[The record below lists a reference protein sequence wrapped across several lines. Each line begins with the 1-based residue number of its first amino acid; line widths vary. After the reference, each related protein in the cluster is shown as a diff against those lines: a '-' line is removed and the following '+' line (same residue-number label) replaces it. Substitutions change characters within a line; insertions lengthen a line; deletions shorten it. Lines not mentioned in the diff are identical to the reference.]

1 MVYILN
7 TIDNF
12 FDKRSI
18 TIKKNMNKIFQM
30 RTSLTVQ
37 KNAELLKDMS
47 DEDRQEILELGLTM
61 GVDIVKEGI
70 ITSYIVCDDLSIEKM
85 KSILKKKE
93 IECEISDVTS
103 QVVSEGKTIDQVG
116 EKDILEKF
124 DIKE

>member
-1 MVYILN
+1 
-7 TIDNF
+7 
-12 FDKRSI
+12 
-18 TIKKNMNKIFQM
+18 MNKIFEM

-70 ITSYIVCDDLSIEKM
+70 ITSYIICDDLSIEKM

-93 IECEISDVTS
+93 IECEISDVTN
-103 QVVSEGKTIDQVG
+103 QVVSEEKTIDQVA

-124 DIKE
+124 DINE

>member
-1 MVYILN
+1 
-7 TIDNF
+7 
-12 FDKRSI
+12 
-18 TIKKNMNKIFQM
+18 
-30 RTSLTVQ
+30 
-37 KNAELLKDMS
+37 
-47 DEDRQEILELGLTM
+47 
-61 GVDIVKEGI
+61 
-70 ITSYIVCDDLSIEKM
+70 M